1 MDKLIKRSF
10 DFLVDSFQSDPVFIF
25 HGRKF
30 AVRKAGRRVLRL
42 LSAVHDAEDHRVRL
56 LSLRDQIQS
65 VLDVTPPVLVCYL
78 VSDRIRNKT
87 LLRLLIWILGRS
99 GHRFT
104 AAIILIH
111 HKHGDPKVRRAVVRS
126 LKRLNALVELQVIER
141 ECPFA
146 DTRLAAAP
154 RVPDEF
160 SKRLDRFTAC
170 LCKISAANQPAL
182 NVLDDLRE
190 SDELVIAEHVEIPSG
205 ATPRNEWEIRRFLRR
220 IRIMVGLS
228 TSRRGRLWPFGRP
241 KSDA

>member
-42 LSAVHDAEDHRVRL
+42 VSAVHDAEDHRVRL

-78 VSDRIRNKT
+78 VSDRIRDKT
-87 LLRLLIWILGRS
+87 QLRLLIWILGRS
-99 GHRFT
+99 GRRFT
-104 AAIILIH
+104 AGSILVH
-111 HKHGDPKVRRAVVRS
+111 HRHQDPKVRREVVRS
-126 LKRLNALVELQVIER
+126 LKRLNGLVELQIIER
-141 ECPFA
+141 ECPFV
-146 DTRLAAAP
+146 DTRHSAAP
-154 RVPDEF
+154 RLPDEF
-160 SKRLDRFTAC
+160 SKRLDRFAAY
-170 LCKISAANQPAL
+170 LGKISAANQPAL
-182 NVLDDLRE
+182 NVADDLRN
-190 SDELVIAEHVEIPSG
+190 SDELVIAEHAEIPSG
-205 ATPRNEWEIRRFLRR
+205 ATPRDVGEIRRFLRR

-228 TSRRGRLWPFGRP
+228 TRRRGRFWPFGWR